1 MAKAD
6 IKRLAAGSHP
16 NLRNTLFLPT
26 VRPDIPPAVEA
37 FLCAALDELSALGDQ
52 VSDLESR
59 VERLDEPAPAPVRLV
74 VGHTQL
80 LCRPE
85 GYAVLELDTP
95 PPAVDDVV
103 VADGAAFDVLRL
115 VPSPFPGDPR
125 RCAVL
130 VPRF

>member
-1 MAKAD
+1 VPKTELT
-6 IKRLAAGSHP
+6 RLAAGPHP

-26 VRPDIPPAVEA
+26 VRAEVPPAVEA

-52 VSDLESR
+52 VSELEAR
-59 VERLDEPAPAPVRLV
+59 VERLDEPAPVPVRLV

-85 GYAVLELDTP
+85 GYAILELDTP

-103 VADGAAFDVLRL
+103 VADGTAFLVSRL
-115 VPSPFPGDPR
+115 VPSPFPGDRR

-130 VPRF
+130 VAC